1 MSQPPSQSSSLTE
14 TGAVRKDGVLPADEL
29 AEEATEGVTAGGEGS
44 GSLGEEDS
52 GDGAYTAATT
62 DDGGCSVGVAQPT
75 RDTLAE
81 GLVGLVRPSLESLD
95 ESVAATREAQAQ
107 LKDKIQSL
115 ENQLVQLQASV
126 NRNQSGVDLE
136 AYINKLTSSKKR
148 ILVVNSILQGAQDRL
163 NKVHQNC
170 LKETTRRKPLL
181 EPATSTREVDELT
194 VATSSM
200 STK

>member
-1 MSQPPSQSSSLTE
+1 M
-14 TGAVRKDGVLPADEL
+14 
-29 AEEATEGVTAGGEGS
+29 
-44 GSLGEEDS
+44 
-52 GDGAYTAATT
+52 
-62 DDGGCSVGVAQPT
+62 GVAQPT

-148 ILVVNSILQGAQDRL
+148 ILVVNSILQGAQVL
-163 NKVHQNC
+163 TKYLLMHLPTFSINHFN
-170 LKETTRRKPLL
+170 LKHSKMYSSG
-181 EPATSTREVDELT
+181 TSK
-194 VATSSM
+194 SSKY
-200 STK
+200 SI

>member
-1 MSQPPSQSSSLTE
+1 M
-14 TGAVRKDGVLPADEL
+14 GA
-29 AEEATEGVTAGGEGS
+29 
-44 GSLGEEDS
+44 
-52 GDGAYTAATT
+52 
-62 DDGGCSVGVAQPT
+62 AQPT

-126 NRNQSGVDLE
+126 NRNQSGVNLE

-148 ILVVNSILQGAQDRL
+148 ILVVNSILQGAQ
-163 NKVHQNC
+163 VH
-170 LKETTRRKPLL
+170 TTYLL
-181 EPATSTREVDELT
+181 LQVPQAFGLAIFSPSPTYEYAEKLSFSLEF
-194 VATSSM
+194 
-200 STK
+200 

>member
-1 MSQPPSQSSSLTE
+1 M
-14 TGAVRKDGVLPADEL
+14 GA
-29 AEEATEGVTAGGEGS
+29 
-44 GSLGEEDS
+44 
-52 GDGAYTAATT
+52 
-62 DDGGCSVGVAQPT
+62 AQPT

-148 ILVVNSILQGAQDRL
+148 ILVVNSILQGAQVL
-163 NKVHQNC
+163 
-170 LKETTRRKPLL
+170 TTYLL
-181 EPATSTREVDELT
+181 MQAPTFSINNI
-194 VATSSM
+194 SI
-200 STK
+200 

>member
-1 MSQPPSQSSSLTE
+1 M
-14 TGAVRKDGVLPADEL
+14 
-29 AEEATEGVTAGGEGS
+29 
-44 GSLGEEDS
+44 
-52 GDGAYTAATT
+52 
-62 DDGGCSVGVAQPT
+62 GVAQPT

-148 ILVVNSILQGAQDRL
+148 ILVVNSILQGAQVL
-163 NKVHQNC
+163 TTYLLMQAPTFSINNISIYNIQKCIPVALLKVVNIQ
-170 LKETTRRKPLL
+170 
-181 EPATSTREVDELT
+181 D
-194 VATSSM
+194 SSM
-200 STK
+200 YCIVEFSFWKVIFSTTLTTLAGTHATLKVSWLSRFDLHFCSNHPG

>member
-1 MSQPPSQSSSLTE
+1 M
-14 TGAVRKDGVLPADEL
+14 
-29 AEEATEGVTAGGEGS
+29 
-44 GSLGEEDS
+44 
-52 GDGAYTAATT
+52 
-62 DDGGCSVGVAQPT
+62 GVAQPT

-126 NRNQSGVDLE
+126 NRNQSGVNLE

-148 ILVVNSILQGAQDRL
+148 ILVVNSILQGAQVL
-163 NKVHQNC
+163 TTCLLMQVPTFSINSIPIINIQKCIPVALLKVVNIQVSS
-170 LKETTRRKPLL
+170 TTY
-181 EPATSTREVDELT
+181 
-194 VATSSM
+194 
-200 STK
+200 

>member
-1 MSQPPSQSSSLTE
+1 MHFLMMYGLKHCYSWPLS
-14 TGAVRKDGVLPADEL
+14 
-29 AEEATEGVTAGGEGS
+29 
-44 GSLGEEDS
+44 
-52 GDGAYTAATT
+52 
-62 DDGGCSVGVAQPT
+62 DDGGCSVGAAQPT

-126 NRNQSGVDLE
+126 NRNQSGVNLE

-148 ILVVNSILQGAQDRL
+148 ILVVNSILQGAQ
-163 NKVHQNC
+163 V
-170 LKETTRRKPLL
+170 
-181 EPATSTREVDELT
+181 LT
-194 VATSSM
+194 LRTYLCRYLHFQ
-200 STK
+200 